1 MPVSLQIGALNDWQ
15 PYGVIKKVIWHR
27 CLGVISNFCPF
38 FTKACQKRETLVQ
51 CQNYWSTWYDNHL
64 NVISSA
70 YSCRWCIVPWSMIY
84 GTCFQS
90 VRADFAVYFLLLDS
104 VAVVRRESTE
114 VLGVSLP
121 REKAFICI
129 YRCSANPCTNIIPL
143 KRNSQLLR
151 CNKNQVWQ
159 TA

>member
-1 MPVSLQIGALNDWQ
+1 MCKINAGFPSNRGLEWLTTLWSHQESNLAPLLRCNFQLLPFLHESLS
-15 PYGVIKKVIWHR
+15 KK
-27 CLGVISNFCPF
+27 GDISTMSN
-38 FTKACQKRETLVQ
+38 
-51 CQNYWSTWYDNHL
+51 L